1 MIHYPS
7 FATELYYTTLT
18 IAPFLYL
25 LAAELRL

>member
-7 FATELYYTTLT
+7 FAYELLYTSLVITS
-18 IAPFLYL
+18 FLFL